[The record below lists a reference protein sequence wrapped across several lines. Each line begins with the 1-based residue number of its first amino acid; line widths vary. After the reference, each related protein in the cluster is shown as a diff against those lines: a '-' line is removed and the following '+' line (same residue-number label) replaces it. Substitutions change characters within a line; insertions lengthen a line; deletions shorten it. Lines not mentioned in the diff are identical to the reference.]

1 MRGTKVRKWL
11 DEHQFEVGLVAIF
24 VIMGVILTIAMS
36 DFGARLFDTDRVIY
50 RTIRAYKHLPNGNTD
65 IYYKDGAIEIE
76 GTWYFNLDTSYEFY
90 REENSTVWK
99 VDPY

>member
-1 MRGTKVRKWL
+1 MKRVLRFLSDPIIIVVIILGVVTGT
-11 DEHQFEVGLVAIF
+11 F
-24 VIMGVILTIAMS
+24 VIITQPH
-36 DFGARLFDTDRVIY
+36 DTDRVIY
-50 RTIRAYKHLPNGNTD
+50 REIRAYKHLPNGNTD